1 MGRKNLKGILNI
13 PLFTSLNLT
22 KITMKNSVKNSKS
35 LMSLSTEDLKSRYD
49 FVNNQLIFD
58 QFRRNLSSQ
67 VRDKYQNDWFET
79 QVILQQRNNLTK

>member
-1 MGRKNLKGILNI
+1 LHILNYCLDLPI
-13 PLFTSLNLT
+13 QLHQLT
-22 KITMKNSVKNSKS
+22 KISMKNSVQNPKS

-67 VRDKYQNDWFET
+67 VRDQYQNDWFET

>member
-1 MGRKNLKGILNI
+1 
-13 PLFTSLNLT
+13 
-22 KITMKNSVKNSKS
+22 MKNSVQNPKS

-67 VRDKYQNDWFET
+67 VRDQYQNDWFET